1 MDNIYDVENMSDEE
15 AESKARSLGWRPKE
29 EFNGED
35 DKFTDAKTF
44 LDRANTNI
52 PMLRE
57 NARKTEQ
64 RNHRLEEQIKT
75 LTQQMQD
82 LTRRYDEADKRG
94 YERAVREI
102 EARQRKAVADGD
114 VEEYDNLQKQKENLS
129 IQTTPAQPTQPQTKE
144 IPLQDQIAIQVFEQ
158 NNPWYKQDEELNE
171 DMNGFLMGIR
181 AKNPNMPLSEVIE
194 RAKDKVFKA
203 HPEKFNERKAN
214 SVLSSDNVG
223 GKLSYASIPAA
234 DKANFDRELEKNIRD
249 LEIRGVAKEKIEQF
263 KKDYQ
268 KNCLEM
274 YSK

>member
-1 MDNIYDVENMSDEE
+1 MDNIYDIENMSDEE

-52 PMLRE
+52 PMRLE
-57 NARKTEQ
+57 NARKIDQ
-64 RNHRLEEQIKT
+64 KNHRLEEQIRT

-114 VEEYDNLQKQKENLS
+114 VDEYDNLQKQKENLS
-129 IQTTPAQPTQPQTKE
+129 VQIQQPTPQPQKQE
-144 IPLQDQIAIQVFEQ
+144 ISVQDQIAIQVFEE

-181 AKNPNMPLSEVIE
+181 AKNPDMSLSEVIQ
-194 RAKDKVFKA
+194 RAKEKTIKT
-203 HPEKFNERKAN
+203 HPEKFNDRKAN